1 MARRTGNEN
10 SECAAANELTEVRL
24 VLPIKPIAQ
33 PRHRA
38 TARNGFVH
46 MYLPKTHP
54 VQEYKQQIINAVIE
68 KGVGCIEGAV
78 RLELLFG
85 FANTA
90 VKKTG
95 GAVVYRTARPD
106 LDNLEKAVMDAL
118 TAAAVWNDDS
128 QVAEKTSAKI
138 SSFTDFLAITI
149 KSIPFEVP
157 LIQQQG
163 K

>member
-10 SECAAANELTEVRL
+10 RDCASENALTEMRL

-38 TARNGFVH
+38 TARHGFVH
-46 MYLPKTHP
+46 MYLPASHP
-54 VQEYKQQIINAVIE
+54 VQNYKEQIVNAVIAR
-68 KGVGCIEGAV
+68 GVGCIEGAV

-90 VKKTG
+90 VQKKG

-128 QVAEKTSAKI
+128 QVAEKTSAKV
-138 SSFTDFLAITI
+138 SAVSDFLAITV

-157 LIQQQG
+157 IL